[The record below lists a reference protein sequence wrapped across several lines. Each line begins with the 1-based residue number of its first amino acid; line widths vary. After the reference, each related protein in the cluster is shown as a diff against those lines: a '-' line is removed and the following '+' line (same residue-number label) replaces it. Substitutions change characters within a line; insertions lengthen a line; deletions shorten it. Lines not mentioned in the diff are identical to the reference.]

1 MAASKFFTVVKN
13 ITVLNGGAI
22 PTAAWVSKRWA
33 NKLPADLRD
42 LVLNVPKELEDWGAQ
57 NAINRYKVSEQQWR
71 DNGAEIIRF
80 SAADHK
86 RYMDAIRKVG
96 VDYLTN
102 HKNAEVREV
111 YGLFKKAVAGSR

>member
-1 MAASKFFTVVKN
+1 MVKN
-13 ITVLNGGAI
+13 ITVINGGAI
-22 PTAAWVSKRWA
+22 PTAAWLSKAWA
-33 NKLPADLRD
+33 NKLPADLRK
-42 LVLNVPKELEDWGAQ
+42 LVTEMPRELEDWGAK
-57 NAINRYKVSEQQWR
+57 NAIDRYNVSEKAWR
-71 DNGAEIIRF
+71 DNGAEVIKF
-80 SAADHK
+80 SPADQK